1 MIKNQMA
8 VQFTVISQLRLNLD
22 PGITN
27 KSIDFSIG
35 ASPLDALDLVVFQRV
50 LNLSD
55 VSRVQE
61 WLGWRAAAGRWF
73 VQVRLFASLHRHW
86 GRVALETV
94 RARAAQNGCPLDR
107 QWREASE
114 LLQLWLAIAGLAAAH
129 FAGAPIDD
137 RLNLAYRRMRS
148 ALIDAPSTILPRFAS

>member
-8 VQFTVISQLRLNLD
+8 VKFTVISEFRLNRCT
-22 PGITN
+22 GITN
-27 KSIDFSIG
+27 KSTKLSID

-73 VQVRLFASLHRHW
+73 MQVGLFASLHRYW
-86 GRVALETV
+86 GRVALERV
-94 RARAAQNGCPLDR
+94 RDRAAQNGCPLDR
-107 QWREASE
+107 QLREAGE
-114 LLQLWLAIAGLAAAH
+114 LLLLWLAIAGLAAAH
-129 FAGAPIDD
+129 FAGAPIED
-137 RLNLAYRRMRS
+137 RLNLTYRRMRS
-148 ALIDAPSTILPRFAS
+148 ALINAPSAILPQFAS